1 LGFLYSKRKYTELS
15 SALVF
20 VVRLV
25 KTLYIFP
32 STGNFMR
39 YGARRCKMNK
49 QKLKLEA
56 VLFAAVLVALV
67 VMAGFFGLRLNPVE
81 SSTVLFLIPAAAVAA
96 MLITEMPSGWLSGA
110 TASSVLA
117 LAVAWFLGGP
127 MVHSDSYQSAIKTGE
142 SFEPAVFERTEVR
155 TVSRFMA
162 TKKATKVL
170 GAEFEGNNISSQ
182 FQLGE
187 GQVLVVKGTQEW
199 IFPLEYKS
207 VFKWMSQEQIPGFV
221 KVSATNVDAE
231 AELVISPFKVSKSA
245 WFHESIGRKAWW
257 HGLMRPTQSHFEVD
271 EDNKPHYVT
280 VVIGRDHF
288 YSKDIVL
295 EVLVFDAVTGEHTA
309 YAPENVPE
317 WVDIVYPESLIEERL
332 DWNGEFVEGFINS
345 ITAQNNVQVTTVTN
359 LWNVMIDGKQYYYTG
374 MTSPSSTD
382 DSLITARLVDPRTN
396 TQYIVD
402 GVSGFMDSDGALVAV
417 DSQLGADSARWYAS
431 IPVLRLIDG
440 EYFYFATIISDSG
453 IYQKS
458 AAIKANNPSKV
469 YFGDGVN
476 QVIAK
481 VKMGSVQADADSDET
496 VTVSKQALVK
506 ILQKIEELNELKK
519 LIQ

>member
-1 LGFLYSKRKYTELS
+1 
-15 SALVF
+15 
-20 VVRLV
+20 
-25 KTLYIFP
+25 
-32 STGNFMR
+32 M
-39 YGARRCKMNK
+39 
-49 QKLKLEA
+49 KLEYKLFLG
-56 VLFAAVLVALV
+56 LFASLAVVSTVL
-67 VMAGFFGLRLNPVE
+67 GLLLNPVE
-81 SSTVLFLIPAAAVAA
+81 SSYIFWLIIFSAMIVVVMMDFDAIPMYFTAAGTFAF
-96 MLITEMPSGWLSGA
+96 
-110 TASSVLA
+110 
-117 LAVAWFLGGP
+117 LAVVWVLGSP
-127 MVHSDSYQSAIKTGE
+127 MVHSDSYQSAIKTGDA
-142 SFEPAVFERTEVR
+142 FEASVFERTEIR
-155 TVSRFMA
+155 TVSRNMA
-162 TKKATKVL
+162 TKKASKVL

-182 FQLGE
+182 FSLGQ
-187 GQVLVVKGTQEW
+187 GQVLVASGVQEW
-199 IFPLEYKS
+199 VFPLEYKS
-207 VFKWMSQEQIPGFV
+207 IFKWMSQEQIPGYV
-221 KVSATNVDAE
+221 KVSATDVNAE
-231 AELVISPFKVSKSA
+231 ANLVISPFKVSKSA
-245 WFHESIGRKAWW
+245 WFHESIYRKAWW
-257 HGLMRPTQSHFEVD
+257 NGSLNRTQSHFEID
-271 EDNKPHYVT
+271 EDGKPYYVT
-280 VVIGRDHF
+280 AVIHHDHF
-288 YSKDIVL
+288 YSKDIVA
-295 EVLVFDAVTGEHTA
+295 EVLVFDAVTGDHVA

-317 WVDIVYPESLIEERL
+317 WVDIIYSEKLIEERL

-345 ITAQNNVQVTTVTN
+345 ITSQNNVQVTTVTD

-458 AAIKANNPSKV
+458 AAIKANNPSEV
-469 YFGDGVN
+469 YFGEGVS

-481 VKMGSVQADADSDET
+481 VKMGSVQADAEDDET
-496 VTVSKQALVK
+496 IMVSKQALVK